1 MHVDR
6 EQEEEGGKKMGSI
19 QGLGEEIE
27 KALLLTVASRLVFE
41 W

>member
-6 EQEEEGGKKMGSI
+6 EQEGEGGMGSI

>member
-1 MHVDR
+1 MLIENR
-6 EQEEEGGKKMGSI
+6 KEEMGSI